1 MAQASLTLR
10 ERVNNSQALRP
21 LLRRL
26 VFYLLLLVVWHL
38 LASSGIW
45 PDYLFPGPL
54 AVLNALID
62 GFQNGQ
68 FLQAALVSLQR
79 LVIGY
84 SISLGIGM
92 VLGLLIGRFRAFE
105 ETVGSLILGLQAL
118 PSVCW
123 LPLAILWL
131 GLSEQAIIFVVVM
144 GALFSITLGVDAGI
158 KNTPSIYLKAARNL
172 GARGVAL
179 SLQVVLP
186 AAMPAIL
193 NGLKQGWTFA
203 WRSLM
208 AGELLFYTLSL
219 GNLLQAGRDLNDAS
233 QVMAVMVVIIAIGV
247 AIDGLIFAPIER
259 RVLLYQC
266 RSRQSQQPGG
276 HPHISCGAGDIAD
289 RGKNYVG
296 GKRRGEQCEDDPG
309 QCDHD
314 QGRQAYHE
322 VLAAAEKLVFCATVE
337 RVRQF

>member
-54 AVLNALID
+54 AVLNALVD

-92 VLGLLIGRFRAFE
+92 ALGLLIGRFRVFE
-105 ETVGSLILGLQAL
+105 ETVGSLMLGLQAL

-219 GNLLQAGRDLNDAS
+219 GNLLQTGRDLNDAS

-259 RVLLYQC
+259 RVRTRWGLQ
-266 RSRQSQQPGG
+266 RS
-276 HPHISCGAGDIAD
+276 
-289 RGKNYVG
+289 
-296 GKRRGEQCEDDPG
+296 
-309 QCDHD
+309 
-314 QGRQAYHE
+314 
-322 VLAAAEKLVFCATVE
+322 
-337 RVRQF
+337 

>member
-1 MAQASLTLR
+1 MCARRWRLATGCWCFHRDPAASCGNFALSCRGRVRWRITPWSTRQKRLCPYCAMRWEYMNRRISMAQASLTLR

-144 GALFSITLGVDAGI
+144 GALFSITLGVDAGV
-158 KNTPSIYLKAARNL
+158 KNTSPVYLKAARNL
-172 GARGVAL
+172 GARGVGLYA
-179 SLQVVLP
+179 QVIMP

-208 AGELLFYTLSL
+208 AGELLFFTLSL
-219 GNLLQAGRDLNDAS
+219 GNLLETGRDLNDAS
-233 QVMAVMVVIIAIGV
+233 QVMSVMVVIIVIGV
-247 AIDGLIFAPIER
+247 AIDSLVFGPIER
-259 RVLLYQC
+259 RVRTRWGLQ
-266 RSRQSQQPGG
+266 RS
-276 HPHISCGAGDIAD
+276 
-289 RGKNYVG
+289 
-296 GKRRGEQCEDDPG
+296 
-309 QCDHD
+309 
-314 QGRQAYHE
+314 
-322 VLAAAEKLVFCATVE
+322 
-337 RVRQF
+337 